1 MEIIREV
8 LFMEEFVSL
17 IGDYGFP
24 LALSGVLLYNTFVTS
39 KVARED
45 SNKRE
50 EDIKKEYLSRE
61 DKFFNQLNQNNEV
74 LNKFNETLIK
84 IDLRLTNLED
94 KFEERES
101 QKGA

>member
-1 MEIIREV
+1 MEEIIT
-8 LFMEEFVSL
+8 L

-39 KVARED
+39 KIARED

-50 EDIKKEYLSRE
+50 EEIKKEYLSRE

-94 KFEERES
+94 NFDQERE
-101 QKGA
+101 KGDNKSPF

>member
-1 MEIIREV
+1 
-8 LFMEEFVSL
+8 MEEFVSL

-74 LNKFNETLIK
+74 LHKFNETLIK

-101 QKGA
+101 KKGA

>member
-1 MEIIREV
+1 MEEIIT
-8 LFMEEFVSL
+8 L

-39 KVARED
+39 KIARED

-50 EDIKKEYLSRE
+50 EEIKKEYLSRE

-94 KFEERES
+94 KFEQERV
-101 QKGA
+101 KGDNLSPF

>member
-1 MEIIREV
+1 MEEIIA
-8 LFMEEFVSL
+8 L

-39 KVARED
+39 KIARED

-50 EDIKKEYLSRE
+50 EEIKKEYLSRE

-94 KFEERES
+94 KFEQERVN
-101 QKGA
+101 GDN

>member
-1 MEIIREV
+1 MEEII
-8 LFMEEFVSL
+8 SL

-39 KVARED
+39 KIAREE

-50 EDIKKEYLSRE
+50 EETKKEYLSRE

-94 KFEERES
+94 KFEQERV
-101 QKGA
+101 KGDN

>member
-1 MEIIREV
+1 MEEII
-8 LFMEEFVSL
+8 SL

-39 KVARED
+39 KIARED

-50 EDIKKEYLSRE
+50 EEIKKEYLSRE

-94 KFEERES
+94 KFEQERVKGDNES
-101 QKGA
+101 PF